1 MDISQLTKL
10 RAAGK
15 LEEMAAVAHEL
26 DLYTT
31 AGFSVHY
38 APSQAVSG
46 SDPEALIYRA
56 LAQTLRAQPTLFAV
70 PIVRE
75 GAETYFARLPSIDL
89 RQVTTF
95 VARAKGVPGPGDGG
109 RDAELDAVLQEQVN
123 LNFKS
128 EAGILPVWRFIALY
142 DGPEKLGFTA
152 NFMAHHAIAD
162 GASFQILHREFHKA
176 LHDLFSSSSLS
187 SSPTSQAETH
197 VEYVV
202 SPKDSDVIGPPI
214 EAIHSLQLPEPAPQ
228 PDEEAS
234 PKFNDWLGN
243 PPSLPN
249 STGYT
254 TLTLT
259 PAAVASWTR
268 ECRKNKVAPPA
279 GLNALLTR
287 SIYAALPAATE
298 SMDVNIPVDVRGS
311 LPPAAVDGVMGN
323 FFDAFRIRVL
333 RSDFASDGKE
343 DGTEGLGAIWPSA
356 KKVARET
363 RAYFSRTT
371 ADGEAILNIA
381 GLRNVPDLHALL
393 TSLITGPRSEALELA
408 YIGPHVPYSS
418 GETLR
423 WDAGKAT
430 VSRCAFALGACL
442 QMTVVLHAEGMTIG
456 FAWPRAAIEE
466 RLVEETIAGVRGYF
480 DSITA

>member
-1 MDISQLTKL
+1 MDSTQLTKW
-10 RAAGK
+10 RATGK

-38 APSQAVSG
+38 TPAQGLSLPFTE
-46 SDPEALIYRA
+46 PLIYRA

-70 PIVRE
+70 PIVKE
-75 GAETYFARLPSIDL
+75 GEETYFARLPSIDL
-89 RQVTTF
+89 RTVTTF
-95 VARAKGVPGPGDGG
+95 ATRAKNVPGPDDGG
-109 RDAELDAVLQEQVN
+109 RDPELDALLQEQVN

-128 EAGILPVWRFIALY
+128 EAGVLPVWRFIALF
-142 DGPEKLGFTA
+142 DGPEKQGFTA
-152 NFMAHHAIAD
+152 NLMAHHAIAD

-176 LHDLFSSSSLS
+176 LHVLS
-187 SSPTSQAETH
+187 SPSSAQAEREI
-197 VEYVV
+197 EYVV
-202 SPKDSDVIGPPI
+202 SSKDTDAIGPPI

-228 PDEEAS
+228 PDADAQ
-234 PKFNDWLGN
+234 PKYNDWLGN

-259 PAAVASWTR
+259 PAAVASWTQ
-268 ECRKNKVAPPA
+268 ECRRNKVAPPA

-287 SIYAALPAATE
+287 SIYAALPAGTE

-323 FFDAFRIRVL
+323 FFDAFRIRVF
-333 RSDFASDGKE
+333 RSDFPSGGSD
-343 DGTEGLGAIWPSA
+343 DGTEGLGAIWPAA
-356 KKVARET
+356 KKVAKET

-381 GLRNVPDLHALL
+381 GLKNVPDLHALL
-393 TSLITGPRSEALELA
+393 KSLIGGARSESLELA
-408 YIGPHVPYSS
+408 YIGPHAPYTS

-423 WDAGKAT
+423 WNAGKAT

-442 QMTVVLHAEGMTIG
+442 QMTVVLHADGMTIG
-456 FAWPRAAIEE
+456 FAWPRAAIEAG
-466 RLVEETIAGVRGYF
+466 LVEEVVASVRGYF
-480 DSITA
+480 HSITA